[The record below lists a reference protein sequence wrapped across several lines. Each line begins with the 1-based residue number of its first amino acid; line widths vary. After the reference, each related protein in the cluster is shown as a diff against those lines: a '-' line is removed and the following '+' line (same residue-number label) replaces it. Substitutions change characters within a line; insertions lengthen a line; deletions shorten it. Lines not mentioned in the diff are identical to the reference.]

1 MNGRRHP
8 QADHRPLVSR
18 PTALTVALVEAL
30 ARDKGIDASNART
43 PLKREPTW
51 RVTRKAR

>member
-1 MNGRRHP
+1 MSAGQPERRE
-8 QADHRPLVSR
+8 LVRR

-30 ARDKGIDASNART
+30 ARQGIDASAART

-51 RVTRKAR
+51 RVTRRGR